1 MQGRLGTLD
10 VAGAPRYFTGESAVV
25 DARMVYARVMD
36 FQAIAKHIAETIEHS
51 GSAKAVFGEPVKL
64 ATQTIVPVAAISS
77 HVGGG
82 GGRTGL
88 GGGGGGGFHLRV
100 VPIGYIHEK
109 DGAVV
114 FSAIDVPEHV
124 LSPPPKAE
132 EQARGAV
139 VSRLIERIGRG

>member
-1 MQGRLGTLD
+1 
-10 VAGAPRYFTGESAVV
+10 
-25 DARMVYARVMD
+25 MVYAGVMD
-36 FQAIAKHIAETIEHS
+36 VEAIAKHIAETIERS
-51 GSAKAVFGEPVKL
+51 GNAKAVFGEPVKL

-82 GGRTGL
+82 GGRSGF
-88 GGGGGGGFHLRV
+88 GGGGGGGFYLQV

-114 FSAIDVPEHV
+114 FTQIDVPECA
-124 LSPPPKAE
+124 LDPLPKSE

-139 VSRLIERIGRG
+139 VARLLQRLGRAAQ